1 MKKFHAVLLAAI
13 LVLVS
18 SNASAAD
25 KQEYLTVEGM
35 ADRVIAHFP
44 RAEGL
49 VTFADEKTVRL
60 DIGSA
65 DGLKPGMTVLLS
77 RPGKPI
83 RHPVTKVVLGSREE
97 DLGSAVVT
105 EAGEAGSTAR
115 ISELKATRIV
125 DGDICR
131 LPTGPDKV
139 AVGVLGN
146 EYNEVVLDRLLNALR
161 DSRRFAI
168 SGPVNIPGETAVDAS
183 SVAKLAGEN
192 KVDSVIVLT
201 TAPTTKQEE
210 TNVSITLYAK
220 SGDTVEAQA
229 GLVNIASEVF
239 GETIQDIPLVR
250 GERRDFYRTE
260 DIPMRGTRMAAGRIT
275 GSDKTEIAV
284 AAGRRLVVY
293 RFEKGVLSELWRYEG
308 DMKDDY
314 LDLECA
320 DLNGNGRDEL
330 YVSNFRDG
338 LFMSFVMEYDG
349 KDYKMISEDLAIFMR
364 VLELPGGKKML
375 IASGMGMDAPYSGVV
390 REYRWEGGKLAG
402 GDTLDLPSRI
412 KDPYGFVALDLVKDA
427 DADAERDDDDP
438 LKGLEYVWVDDWD
451 YIQVLDSNGRRLWKS
466 PDPYG
471 GYGSF
476 FELPEQKLNVG
487 GGEERGKVKGRL
499 ILRDGPDGGKEI
511 VITKNIPMINI
522 LRRFKGYN
530 GAEIYSFAWDG
541 SRLEHRWDIKN
552 IDGFLADI
560 YVGDAA
566 NNKSESVL
574 ILTEPTIKVKKASN
588 KIPLGSVE
596 SIKNLVADRS
606 SLVIYRVPQR

>member
-1 MKKFHAVLLAAI
+1 MKKFHAVLFAAI
-13 LVLVS
+13 LMLVS
-18 SNASAAD
+18 SNAFAAD

-168 SGPVNIPGETAVDAS
+168 TGPVNIPGETAVDAAS
-183 SVAKLAGEN
+183 ASRLADEN
-192 KVDSVIVLT
+192 KVDSVIVLS

-220 SGDTVEAQA
+220 SGDTVETQA

-260 DIPMRGTRMAAGRIT
+260 DIPMRGTRMAAGHIT
-275 GSDKTEIAV
+275 GGGTTEIAG

-349 KDYKMISEDLAIFMR
+349 KGYVKLAEDLAIFMR

-390 REYRWEGGKLAG
+390 REYRWEE
-402 GDTLDLPSRI
+402 
-412 KDPYGFVALDLVKDA
+412 
-427 DADAERDDDDP
+427 ADAERDDDDP

-499 ILRDGPDGGKEI
+499 ILRDGPDGGNEI